1 MKSSDVEKARGNS
14 LSFAVDEKR
23 MARNARDSANTV
35 DWKSTKLHSPQGGRQ
50 LGIDPVRLVTDQ
62 IKRDHR
68 QIAFDMAAEL
78 KADRLHQLLDE
89 LIEEGEEE
97 EEPSS
102 SDSDEPPEEESAAA
116 FSMDELLRQLAAI
129 ADDEPRSVGKD
140 TAPRKVCCFDCGT
153 LAARQINEEVRA
165 SRARLI

>member
-23 MARNARDSANTV
+23 MARNARASANVV
-35 DWKSTKLHSPQGGRQ
+35 DWKSTKLHKPQGGM
-50 LGIDPVRLVTDQ
+50 LGVDPVRIVTEHLRRSQ
-62 IKRDHR
+62 R
-68 QIAFDMAAEL
+68 QVAFDVAASL

-89 LIEEGEEE
+89 LIHEGEEE

-102 SDSDEPPEEESAAA
+102 SDSDEPSEEAAA

-129 ADDEPRSVGKD
+129 ADDEPRSIGKD
-140 TAPRKVCCFDCGT
+140 AAPKKKICCFDCGT
-153 LAARQINEEVRA
+153 LAAKQINEQLRA
-165 SRARLI
+165 SARLI